1 MNNYGKNA
9 KVKRTPAIAAT
20 VMDMLGGYVKKLQD
34 MMEKHAYDE
43 LTEKVKEQVGEKNFD
58 TIFPAIAKALV
69 DGGREEREQILITW
83 LDMDSCRV
91 CSTCG
96 KIMSEGWYL
105 NDAGYA
111 CSDECAAKSEGIS
124 MEEFEKYKIYKDD
137 LIEYCEENG
146 ITLEELEK
154 DSEELEDALI
164 TVSENADY
172 YWTEWY

>member
-1 MNNYGKNA
+1 MIMDKKLQEMMNKTSRDEVFYCEQ
-9 KVKRTPAIAAT
+9 
-20 VMDMLGGYVKKLQD
+20 LQD
-34 MMEKHAYDE
+34 MMDKHAYDE

-83 LDMDSCRV
+83 LGMDSCRV

-124 MEEFEKYKIYKDD
+124 MEEFEKYQIYKDD
-137 LIEYCEENG
+137 IQNFLDNNEHDAKYWG
-146 ITLEELEK
+146 RR
-154 DSEELEDALI
+154 LEDLTKEECAEI
-164 TVSENADY
+164 INKNIMENVDY